1 MSDHSPHQLLLTV
14 KLVLHFEEGKSE
26 ANDVQCSE
34 KKVQTPKQLIIK
46 IFKAFTSLAAN
57 KNPELTLKSF
67 DRTLEVKLHWHQ
79 SAQFYCVFICYFLTH
94 LVLCIVKST
103 NRWTQSPHMPPLA

>member
-26 ANDVQCSE
+26 AKDVQLIN
-34 KKVQTPKQLIIK
+34 KVQTPKQMIIK
-46 IFKAFTSLAAN
+46 IFKASASLSAN

-67 DRTLEVKLHWHQ
+67 DRTSEVKVDRHK
-79 SAQFYCVFICYFLTH
+79 SAQFYCVFICSLLKH
-94 LVLCIVKST
+94 LVLCIVLST
-103 NRWTQSPHMPPLA
+103 NSWTQSHYTPPLA